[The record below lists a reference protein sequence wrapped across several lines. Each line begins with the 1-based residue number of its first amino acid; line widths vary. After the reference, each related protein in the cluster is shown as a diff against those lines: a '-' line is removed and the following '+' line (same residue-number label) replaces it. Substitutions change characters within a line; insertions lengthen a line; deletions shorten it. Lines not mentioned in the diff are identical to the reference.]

1 MNPEKVGNIGMPRK
15 GLPPVGVTVDLQL
28 ADDLLGR
35 LVGVVD
41 HQVAAEK
48 QVVEAHLIL
57 LASGA

>member
-1 MNPEKVGNIGMPRK
+1 MPRK

-57 LASGA
+57 LGSGA